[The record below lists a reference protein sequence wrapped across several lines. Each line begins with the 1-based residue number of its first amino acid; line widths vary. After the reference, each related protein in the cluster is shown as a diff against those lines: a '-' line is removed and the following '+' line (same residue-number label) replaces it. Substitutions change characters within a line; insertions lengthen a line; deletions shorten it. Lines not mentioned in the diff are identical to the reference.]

1 MKYSLLFVSKVDKR
15 KSVCRIEKKERKGIR
30 KRNKIRKTK
39 EKHGE
44 MKKRGIER
52 KWQMRILFGTLEK
65 ARKGTVWV
73 K

>member
-1 MKYSLLFVSKVDKR
+1 MQNR
-15 KSVCRIEKKERKGIR
+15 KKEIKGIR

-44 MKKRGIER
+44 MKKRAIER
-52 KWQMRILFGTLEK
+52 KWKMRILFGTLEK